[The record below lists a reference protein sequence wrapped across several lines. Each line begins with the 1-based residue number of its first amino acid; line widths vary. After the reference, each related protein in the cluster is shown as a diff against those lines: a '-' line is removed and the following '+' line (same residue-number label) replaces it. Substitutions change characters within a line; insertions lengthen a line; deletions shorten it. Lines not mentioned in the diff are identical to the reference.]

1 MKTQSLLKEISE
13 DELKK
18 FTIKALVAQA
28 NLAVTQ
34 FHDNKHQD
42 LDREAHLS
50 RRLVDIVSLWYNIE
64 PNLKI
69 HFPNNF
75 IQTAIYSYC
84 GSAVEKI
91 FEDLGLRIDLSLSNR
106 LRKWLHE

>member
-1 MKTQSLLKEISE
+1 MTTQSLLKEISE

-34 FHDNKHQD
+34 FHDNTQD
-42 LDREAHLS
+42 LDRETQLS

-69 HFPNNF
+69 HFPTNF

-84 GSAVEKI
+84 GVAVEKI
-91 FEDLGLRIDLSLSNR
+91 FDDLGLRIDLMLAER
-106 LRKWLHE
+106 LTSWFNE